1 MEPDQGDEAVADLK
15 VIEQSNALLA
25 VLSAASAKLKDFYA
39 GHDKADENFREKAK
53 ELERAMWSAHSKWLR
68 FAELNFFDKGQ

>member
-1 MEPDQGDEAVADLK
+1 MADLK
-15 VIEQSNALLA
+15 VIEESNALLA

-39 GHDKADENFREKAK
+39 EHNNADENFREKAIL
-53 ELERAMWSAHSKWLR
+53 LERAMWSAHSKWLR